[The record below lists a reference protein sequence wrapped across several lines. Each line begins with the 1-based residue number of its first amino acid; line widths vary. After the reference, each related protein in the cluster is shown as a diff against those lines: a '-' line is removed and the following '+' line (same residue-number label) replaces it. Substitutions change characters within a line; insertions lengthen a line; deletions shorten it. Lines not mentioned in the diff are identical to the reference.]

1 MIRTS
6 WCVLFTGG
14 WSYAVIWSANWF
26 RKNVRYPFL
35 ARMSICLLLWILK
48 SLKIWLYTLC
58 VLAVLSSKLSFVDK
72 TSFFRLWLYG
82 IRPCVSNH
90 NQPHDVVGVT
100 IWLKM
105 WAECRKG
112 DVDMTVN
119 QEFDLA
125 GKSEN
130 GRNLGKTIPQT
141 HPPLKKSAGVGH
153 AKCR

>member
-1 MIRTS
+1 
-6 WCVLFTGG
+6 
-14 WSYAVIWSANWF
+14 
-26 RKNVRYPFL
+26 
-35 ARMSICLLLWILK
+35 MS
-48 SLKIWLYTLC
+48 S
-58 VLAVLSSKLSFVDK
+58 
-72 TSFFRLWLYG
+72 
-82 IRPCVSNH
+82 H

-105 WAECRKG
+105 WAECRTG